1 MIMQKKSFDRYK
13 SFVDCLSDF
22 SESKNRDVSD
32 SFVLSGIVQ
41 KYCLTFDLAWKV
53 MKDIIIEQYAIINF
67 IVGSPKEVLRVARN
81 VDLIN
86 DDIWLQMLSTRNELT
101 YDYNRILAEEYVDDI
116 VYKYIDVFVALKN
129 KVEEFYK

>member
-101 YDYNRILAEEYVDDI
+101 HDYNRILAEEYVDDI

>member
-1 MIMQKKSFDRYK
+1 MIMQKKSTDRYE
-13 SFVDCLSDF
+13 SFVDCLTDF

-53 MKDIIIEQYAIINF
+53 MKDIIIEQYAITNF

-101 YDYNRILAEEYVDDI
+101 HDYNRILAEEYVDDI

-129 KVEEFYK
+129 KVEGFYK

>member
-22 SESKNRDVSD
+22 TESKNRDVSD

-101 YDYNRILAEEYVDDI
+101 HDYNRILAEEYVDDI
-116 VYKYIDVFVALKN
+116 VEKYIDVFVALKN
-129 KVEEFYK
+129 KVEGFYK

>member
-53 MKDIIIEQYAIINF
+53 MKDIIIEQYAITNF

>member
-1 MIMQKKSFDRYK
+1 MQKKSFDRYK

-86 DDIWLQMLSTRNELT
+86 DDIWLQMLSTRNE
-101 YDYNRILAEEYVDDI
+101 
-116 VYKYIDVFVALKN
+116 
-129 KVEEFYK
+129 

>member
-1 MIMQKKSFDRYK
+1 MQKKSFDRYK

-101 YDYNRILAEEYVDDI
+101 HDYNRILAEEYVDDI

-129 KVEEFYK
+129 KVEGFYK